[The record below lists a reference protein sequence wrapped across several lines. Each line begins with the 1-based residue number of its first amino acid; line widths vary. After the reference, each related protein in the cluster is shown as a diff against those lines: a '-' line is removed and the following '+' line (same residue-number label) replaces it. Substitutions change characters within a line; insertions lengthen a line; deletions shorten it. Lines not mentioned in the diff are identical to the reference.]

1 MVQVVVP
8 LETFPEPGTVANPA
22 ALDGHDVVVCYEAS
36 LRAGGGNVVLRFGH
50 VIDFRLSP
58 MNVDGL
64 GDCRYPIEPWAFNE
78 ILGGEE
84 TSRWQV
90 LAPRFWLISFHDV
103 TIEILFET
111 VAMISRD
118 SEGGPQ
124 HKTLIKRAGR
134 LTAACVI
141 CGRAADAGAAIF
153 SGWVCGAVRRAQVIM
168 PFWTG

>member
-1 MVQVVVP
+1 MQVVVP
-8 LETFPEPGTVANPA
+8 MESFPEPGTVDNPA
-22 ALDGHDVVVCYEAS
+22 ALYDGHDVVVCYEAS

-50 VIDFRLSP
+50 VIDFRVSP
-58 MNVDGL
+58 VNVDAL

-90 LAPRFWLISFHDV
+90 LGPRFWMISFRDV

-111 VAMISRD
+111 VAFISRD

-124 HKTLIKRAGR
+124 HKTLIKVLAG
-134 LTAACVI
+134 
-141 CGRAADAGAAIF
+141 
-153 SGWVCGAVRRAQVIM
+153 
-168 PFWTG
+168 